1 VSEQPGDSGASI
13 DPIPDAETIAPIGP
27 IHRDQSTTVP
37 IADEEAKVGPYDI
50 FKVLVDAPGAK
61 MLEARDAA
69 GQQRLLQLVH
79 VRAPRSEETTKD
91 QLAYLKQIADRTEE
105 AQNDPEVRVLAHG
118 SVERSDGSQLLYW
131 TLPWRE
137 GATRLGHAA
146 AHIQSLAHLCA
157 VAMSLVDRTR
167 ERHEK
172 GLVDPLLT
180 EDLVIIRPG
189 AGASVAGVPIH
200 IPGEWLTDDMLRAR
214 FAPEETLRKEPA
226 KSGDL
231 WRLGLTLRGIG
242 KELGELPASMRRV
255 FDALADPD
263 PALRMASASEAA
275 SELQKLQGQFQA
287 SERQEAGLA
296 PTPKPIDI
304 SMPEETWPEG
314 KMVPIN
320 PKREEPQRE
329 LPLASMRS
337 VLTADTGM
345 VKMSEAQT
353 MLDMRPPPE
362 VRTKAAT
369 NLEAIRKRM
378 EAFEG
383 SPNDTLVDVD
393 PPAFERYADAKIDD
407 IGRASFPGG
416 AALPSVKV
424 KFLDP
429 VEGPDSQ
436 ETIDGPPP
444 NAQQAKLNKSAWDRA
459 KQRADARSAGFEI
472 KGPMGP
478 NNTLVGL
485 RRIGPGGTLVGA
497 KPIAKAVAAQLEAG
511 TEIAAPPGRQLAAG
525 SAPGVHIPQPPAHP
539 QYVPPAQHIPQQHT
553 PIEQRALLTSADAAR
568 ARAEPP
574 AIGAQPGK
582 AGLPAATNQSWPN
595 DVRALAPRGNVS
607 MAAMSQEDE
616 HKPPTLV
623 GVPSLRFRGRD
634 GAGEEA
640 QVVYPIDPAQDPA
653 NAPTAK
659 EPPASDP
666 KPKSATGRLLLH
678 SVMIAAA
685 SGLLTFAAVKILPR
699 FREKPRIELVR
710 EITPLGDVSLE
721 TIPRDA
727 IVVTEDDG
735 RILGPAPLGFLV
747 PAKTAIPVL
756 ITAKGFE
763 PQRLLLPAR
772 GRVNV
777 ALLPLQETATPCE
790 VELRIPPNVTLEAVG
805 NPAAQLGPRSK
816 IPGAVLARGV
826 DGGGAWILLCPDLG
840 GSLTQILPERIAP
853 KSTTIDLLEPSPG
866 VAYVE
871 GEHIGKI
878 PVKKTI
884 SSGFKVVR
892 IELDG
897 MSLERWVPIFTD
909 TILRM
914 PVPKK

>member
-1 VSEQPGDSGASI
+1 MSEKTEDSNGAPDS
-13 DPIPDAETIAPIGP
+13 IPDAETIAPIGP
-27 IHRDQSTTVP
+27 LRRDPSATIPVV
-37 IADEEAKVGPYDI
+37 EEDHKIGPYEI

-79 VRAPRSEETTKD
+79 VRAPREGETTKD
-91 QLAYLKQIADRTEE
+91 QLEYLKLINTRTEE
-105 AQNDPEVRVLAHG
+105 AQSDPEVKVLAHG
-118 SVERSDGSQLLYW
+118 SVERPDGSQLLYW

-146 AHIQSLAHLCA
+146 AHIQSLAHLCG

-172 GLVDPLLT
+172 GHLDPLLT

-200 IPGEWLTDDMLRAR
+200 LPGEWLGDDMMRAR
-214 FAPEETLRKEPA
+214 FAPEESLRKEPA

-242 KELGELPASMRRV
+242 KDLGELPSSLRKV

-263 PALRMASASEAA
+263 PAQRMSSANEAA

-287 SERQEAGLA
+287 SERQEAGLS
-296 PTPKPIDI
+296 PTPKAIAV
-304 SMPEETWPEG
+304 PEETWPEG

-320 PKREEPQRE
+320 NPKREEPPKE
-329 LPLASMRS
+329 MPLASMRS
-337 VLTADTGM
+337 VLTADTGI

-353 MLDMRPPPE
+353 MLDMRPPQG
-362 VRTKAAT
+362 VRSKAAT
-369 NLEAIRKRM
+369 NLEAIRKRL
-378 EAFEG
+378 EALEG

-393 PPAFERYADAKIDD
+393 PPAFERFAEARIDD
-407 IGRASFPGG
+407 IGRAGFPG
-416 AALPSVKV
+416 AAPLPSVKV
-424 KFLDP
+424 QFLDP
-429 VEGPDSQ
+429 VENPDTQ

-444 NAQQAKLNKSAWDRA
+444 VAPGPAAQAKHNRSAWDRA

-478 NNTLVGL
+478 GGTLVGL

-497 KPIAKAVAAQLEAG
+497 KPRSKEVAAQLEAG
-511 TEIAAPPGRQLAAG
+511 TEIAAPPGKQLSAG
-525 SAPGVHIPQPPAHP
+525 PPREPIHLPPPQT
-539 QYVPPAQHIPQQHT
+539 T
-553 PIEQRALLTSADAAR
+553 PIEQRALLTPGDAAR
-568 ARAEPP
+568 ARAEPLE
-574 AIGAQPGK
+574 Q
-582 AGLPAATNQSWPN
+582 
-595 DVRALAPRGNVS
+595 RALVPRSAAN
-607 MAAMSQEDE
+607 MAAMANEDAQ
-616 HKPPTLV
+616 KPPTLV

-640 QVVYPIDPAQDPA
+640 QLVMAVPANDPS

-659 EPPASDP
+659 EPPASAP
-666 KPKSATGRLLLH
+666 PPAKTSPLMRLVIQSA
-678 SVMIAAA
+678 MIAAV
-685 SGLLTFAAVKILPR
+685 SGLLTLIALKVIPR

-710 EITPLGDVSLE
+710 EITPIGDVSLE

-735 RILGPAPLGFLV
+735 RILGQAPLGFLV

-756 ITAKGFE
+756 ITAKGYE

-777 ALLPLQETATPCE
+777 ALLPLQENATPCE
-790 VELRIPPNVTLEAVG
+790 IDLRIPPNVELEAIG
-805 NPAAQLGPRSK
+805 NSAAQLGPRAK
-816 IPGAVLARGV
+816 IPGAVLVRGI
-826 DGGGAWILLCPDLG
+826 DGGGAWIILCPELG
-840 GSLTQILPERIAP
+840 GALSQTLPEHIAP
-853 KSTTIDLLEPSPG
+853 KSSTIDLLEPSPAI
-866 VAYVE
+866 AYVE

-884 SSGFKVVR
+884 TSGFKMVR

-897 MSLERWVPIFTD
+897 ANLERWVPIFTD

-914 PVPKK
+914 PPPKK